1 MLGCLEAYEYD
12 AREGAYAREGA
23 SVRSRMSTVAKS
35 VLSNSTVC

>member
-12 AREGAYAREGA
+12 AREGA